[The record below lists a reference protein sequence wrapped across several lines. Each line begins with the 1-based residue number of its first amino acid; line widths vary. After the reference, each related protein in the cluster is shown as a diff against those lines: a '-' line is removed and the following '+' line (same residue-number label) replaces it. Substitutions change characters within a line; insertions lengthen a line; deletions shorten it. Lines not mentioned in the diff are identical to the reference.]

1 MLRKAINKLPGLAA
15 RIKRV
20 KWKLTLRQKGLLV
33 VAFLLG
39 FELILLGG
47 FSYLLRD
54 AQMQIDRLQHAQQ
67 VISSLQRLSTL
78 REKSTNGLLVQLQFY
93 KDPPGSR
100 RFYETFQKH
109 VDAVPGELM
118 TLQELLKNDSANR
131 FKAEELERVCRAGI
145 DAIQEER
152 KLYSMKESLQEKIV
166 IARLCSVMFHA
177 ARLTDNLVD
186 YYTKIEKDISPIEEQ
201 SRARLEQ
208 AVWAIMVLNVGL
220 AIALGQ
226 LFVRGITRR
235 LAVLTENSH
244 KLAAGIPLNPA
255 MVGYDEIA
263 VLDNVFHRMAGTL
276 AESARKERAIIEH
289 AVDVICSVDSELKF
303 LAVNPASE
311 TVLGYKPEEMI
322 GKYCLDFV
330 VAEERE
336 KTTVAL
342 KNIIGDSAVVQLET
356 RLVQKSGTVIDVLW
370 SMQWSTEESALFCVV
385 HDISGSKEI
394 ERMKQEFISMVS
406 HDLRTPLSA
415 IQGTIELFKE
425 GMYDSKDEA
434 GKSALQKMYLSTNR
448 LLALVNDLLDIEKL
462 EAGKMVK
469 DLKRS
474 DISDVIRKSIG
485 SVAGFAE
492 VHEVTIAYS
501 EVEIFV
507 MADEDRLVQA
517 VVNLLS
523 NAIKFSHAPS
533 TVTIETAVIED
544 PKDSLSGMV
553 APCCEVRIIDSGRG
567 ISEDKVNTLFQRYGQ
582 AEKSDNKRGVGT
594 GLGLAISKAIV
605 ECHHGAIGVSSKVGV
620 GSTFWFR
627 IPLCK
632 DERQKQ
638 SGAGLEAAK
647 VQPG

>member
-1 MLRKAINKLPGLAA
+1 M
-15 RIKRV
+15 

-39 FELILLGG
+39 FELLLLGG

-54 AQMQIDRLQHAQQ
+54 AQMQIDRLQDAQQ

-78 REKSTNGLLVQLQFY
+78 REKATNGLLVQIQFY

-100 RFYETFQKH
+100 RYYETFQKY
-109 VDAVPGELM
+109 VDAFPGELVHFKN
-118 TLQELLKNDSANR
+118 LLKTDSVNR
-131 FKAEELERVCRAGI
+131 FRAEELDRVCRAGMA
-145 DAIQEER
+145 AIQEER
-152 KLYSMKESLQEKIV
+152 KLYSMKDSLQERIV
-166 IARLCSVMFHA
+166 IARLSSVMFHA

-208 AVWAIMVLNVGL
+208 AVWAIMVLNVAL
-220 AIALGQ
+220 AIAVGQ

-235 LAVLTENSH
+235 LAVLTDNSH
-244 KLAAGIPLNPA
+244 KLAAGVPLNPA

-289 AVDVICSVDSELKF
+289 AVDVICSVDSHLAF

-322 GKYCLDFV
+322 GKRCLDFV

-336 KTTVAL
+336 ATALAL
-342 KNIIGDSAVVQLET
+342 KNIIRERTVAQLET
-356 RLVQKSGTVIDVLW
+356 RLVQKDGTVIDVLW
-370 SMQWSTEESALFCVV
+370 SMQWSQEEHALFCVV

-394 ERMKQEFISMVS
+394 ERMKQEFVSMVS

-415 IQGTIELFKE
+415 IQGTIELFRE
-425 GMYDSKDEA
+425 GMYNSSDEA
-434 GKSALQKMYLSTNR
+434 GKSALHKMYLSTNR
-448 LLALVNDLLDIEKL
+448 LLGLVNDLLDIEKL

-469 DLKRS
+469 DLKRTNI
-474 DISDVIRKSIG
+474 DDVIKKSIG

-492 VHEVTIAYS
+492 VHEVKIDYR
-501 EVEIFV
+501 EEDIFV
-507 MADEDRLVQA
+507 LADEDRLVQA

-523 NAIKFSHAPS
+523 NAIKFSRAPAVV
-533 TVTIETAVIED
+533 TVETSIPDEKESQLNGAQ
-544 PKDSLSGMV
+544 SRY
-553 APCCEVRIIDSGRG
+553 CEVRVVDTGRG
-567 ISEDKVNTLFQRYGQ
+567 ISEEKAKTLFQRYSQ
-582 AEKSDNKRGVGT
+582 ADKGDNKRGVGT

-605 ECHHGAIGVSSKVGV
+605 ECHHGSIGLKSKVDE

-627 IPLCK
+627 VPLWS
-632 DERQKQ
+632 DDFQRQ
-638 SGAGLEAAK
+638 SGAGFKPADA
-647 VQPG
+647 PSGT